1 MKNKIFES
9 INIFATGMSAADW
22 AWRLITIAIIGGSGT
37 LTGFFASES
46 PLFKEL
52 GILAWVAIGL
62 IGAISVSLI
71 FYLVKAAQNQSAMAE
86 YTHSVSQPKNRVNPL
101 QESFKDQI
109 IPVEELRVPGVQV
122 HENKHFTR
130 CKFVGPAA
138 IAIMGCRMINSSFID
153 GGDIIP
159 LPENTFITGII
170 VLKDCTIEGCEFY
183 RTTMMISERDAK
195 NIADSIPGIKVAGL

>member
-9 INIFATGMSAADW
+9 ISIFATGMSAADW
-22 AWRLITIAIIGGSGT
+22 AWRLVTIAIIGGSGT

-138 IAIMGCRMINSSFID
+138 IAIMGCRMINTSFIE

-170 VLKDCTIEGCEFY
+170 VLKNCTIEGCEFF
-183 RTTMMISERDAK
+183 RTTMMINEHDAK
-195 NIADSIPGIKVAGL
+195 HIADSVPGIKVAGL